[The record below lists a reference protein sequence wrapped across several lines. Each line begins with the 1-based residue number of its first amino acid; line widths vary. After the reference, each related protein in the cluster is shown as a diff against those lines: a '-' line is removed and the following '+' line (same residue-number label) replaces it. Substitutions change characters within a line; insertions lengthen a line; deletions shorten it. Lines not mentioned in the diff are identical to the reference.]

1 MAGGTTKF
9 SFPPIWY
16 SKEYTDKYRREVKMT
31 AMNNYVCLGVLM
43 VSQEANRYKSYLA
56 VN

>member
-1 MAGGTTKF
+1 MAGGTTQF